1 MDKEVLFIMIKG
13 VTYQE
18 VISPKVCVLF
28 NDFEYVRQ
36 KLIILKKEIVK
47 SILHH
52 SFPK

>member
-28 NDFEYVRQ
+28 NDFE
-36 KLIILKKEIVK
+36 ICEAEINNTKKRNSQIHITPFF
-47 SILHH
+47 S
-52 SFPK
+52 